1 MRKEVILAIV
11 GGVALGLLVIGGL
24 WWANKTTTEE
34 DLTVPSPTPAVS
46 QSPTV
51 ALAPTSSLPLEIK
64 SPEDESIIEE
74 EKTTLEGK
82 TAPESVVVVIYPE
95 GENIVE
101 ADEEGNFETEITL
114 VGGTNE
120 IKITAY
126 DKEGN
131 QVEKS
136 LTLVYSTAKI

>member
-24 WWANKTTTEE
+24 WWTNKATTEE
-34 DLTVPSPTPAVS
+34 SLNITPTPVLEQPPTLTPVPSLS
-46 QSPTV
+46 
-51 ALAPTSSLPLEIK
+51 LEII

-101 ADEEGNFETEITL
+101 ADKEGNFETEITL
-114 VGGTNE
+114 VGGANE

-126 DKEGN
+126 DEEGN
-131 QVEKS
+131 QAEKN
-136 LTLVYSTAKI
+136 LTLIYSTAKI

>member
-11 GGVALGLLVIGGL
+11 GGVVLGLLVIGGL
-24 WWANKTTTEE
+24 WWTNKATTEE
-34 DLTVPSPTPAVS
+34 NLNITPTPVLE
-46 QSPTV
+46 QPPT
-51 ALAPTSSLPLEIK
+51 LTSAPSLSLEII

-74 EKTTLEGK
+74 EKITLEGK

-114 VGGTNE
+114 VGGANE
-120 IKITAY
+120 IKVTAY
-126 DKEGN
+126 DEEGN
-131 QVEKS
+131 QAEKN

>member
-11 GGVALGLLVIGGL
+11 GGVVLGLLVIGGL
-24 WWANKTTTEE
+24 WWTNRATTEE
-34 DLTVPSPTPAVS
+34 NLNITPTPVLE
-46 QSPTV
+46 QPPT
-51 ALAPTSSLPLEIK
+51 LTSAPSLSLEII

-74 EKTTLEGK
+74 EKITLEGK

-114 VGGTNE
+114 VGGANE
-120 IKITAY
+120 IKVTAY
-126 DKEGN
+126 DEEGN
-131 QVEKS
+131 QAEKN

>member
-1 MRKEVILAIV
+1 MRKEVILAII

-24 WWANKTTTEE
+24 WWTNKATTEE
-34 DLTVPSPTPAVS
+34 SLNITPTPVLE
-46 QSPTV
+46 QSPT
-51 ALAPTSSLPLEIK
+51 LIPTPSLSLEII

-74 EKTTLEGK
+74 EKITLEGK

-101 ADEEGNFETEITL
+101 ADKEGNFETEITL
-114 VGGTNE
+114 VGGANE

-126 DKEGN
+126 DEEGN
-131 QVEKS
+131 QAEKN
-136 LTLVYSTAKI
+136 LTLIYSTAKI